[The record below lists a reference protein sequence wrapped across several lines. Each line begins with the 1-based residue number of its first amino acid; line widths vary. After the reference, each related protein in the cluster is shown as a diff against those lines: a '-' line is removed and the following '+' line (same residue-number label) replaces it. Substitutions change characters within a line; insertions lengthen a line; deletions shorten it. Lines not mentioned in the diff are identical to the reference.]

1 MSRSQQEKN
10 YNTYKDTAKY
20 RPVTGERIWQ
30 KLFLRKL
37 RQ

>member
-1 MSRSQQEKN
+1 MSKSQQEKN

-20 RPVTGERIWQ
+20 RPFTGERIWQ
-30 KLFLRKL
+30 KPFLRKL